1 MSDLFD
7 GDPLITIGADGAEME
22 FKGGQPVMDQGF
34 DNHVNFS
41 LLTYS
46 GHWSEDLETLEERK
60 YKGLF
65 LESAKKPV
73 TRQSLIDTDRAAE
86 LDVEGDEFGTVLAET
101 TNPTSDSLRLEMTF
115 TPPTG
120 DLQKLLLERT
130 GQNWVSLAGNN

>member
-41 LLTYS
+41 LLS
-46 GHWSEDLETLEERK
+46 HANHWSGDLETLEERK

-65 LESAKKPV
+65 LEASRKPV

-86 LDVEGDEFGTVLAET
+86 LDVEGDEFGNILAET
-101 TNPTSDSLRLEMTF
+101 TNPTSDSLRLEMTL

-130 GQNWVSLAGNN
+130 GQNWVSLIGA